1 MAICK
6 MPYNED
12 SIITFSDEG
21 WKIRKVGRCN
31 NALYC
36 YAVDAKDSEY
46 EYEEADELVE
56 HTAMQVWQMETLG
69 VKYWIPSMANVKV
82 KYNYEH
88 DKTQHNRHSLQGR
101 G

>member
-6 MPYNED
+6 MPHKGN

-21 WKIRKVGRCN
+21 WKIRKVGKQN
-31 NALYC
+31 SALYC
-36 YAVDAKDSEY
+36 YAVDANESKC
-46 EYEEADELVE
+46 EYEEADELIE

-82 KYNYEH
+82 K
-88 DKTQHNRHSLQGR
+88 
-101 G
+101 